1 VDALEAQVKHV
12 FDLADRAVEHAQT
25 IGGSRREI
33 EETYQLLQETHA
45 QLKSA
50 EEALHGFEA
59 RRRQLERTEQRL
71 ARAEALAL
79 EVRSTVDSLQAQRAV
94 VEHVIE
100 RSGALTFQI
109 KQAEAVV
116 ETLRRERTLA
126 CDVSAAVAAM
136 RESEEEN

>member
-1 VDALEAQVKHV
+1 M
-12 FDLADRAVEHAQT
+12 
-25 IGGSRREI
+25 
-33 EETYQLLQETHA
+33 
-45 QLKSA
+45 
-50 EEALHGFEA
+50 
-59 RRRQLERTEQRL
+59 
-71 ARAEALAL
+71 

-116 ETLRRERTLA
+116 DTLRRERTLA

-136 RESEEEN
+136 RQSEEEQ

>member
-1 VDALEAQVKHV
+1 M
-12 FDLADRAVEHAQT
+12 EHAQT

-33 EETYQLLQETHA
+33 EETHELLQETHA

-79 EVRSTVDSLQAQRAV
+79 EVRSTVESLQAQRAV

-100 RSGALTFQI
+100 RSGALDLPD
-109 KQAEAVV
+109 QAGRGAG
-116 ETLRRERTLA
+116 R
-126 CDVSAAVAAM
+126 DAAAGADAGV
-136 RESEEEN
+136 